1 MCTRLRFCLSW
12 KQSNELVLSFPADHR
27 IRVHKPDEENYREYD
42 ASVGNEYPLEPLE
55 ADIKHHRPLSPD
67 EINSHYVKNLTYG
80 GIYFDKYRN
89 VYYRIAKLPD

>member
-27 IRVHKPDEENYREYD
+27 IRVHKPDGENYREYD

-89 VYYRIAKLPD
+89 VYYG